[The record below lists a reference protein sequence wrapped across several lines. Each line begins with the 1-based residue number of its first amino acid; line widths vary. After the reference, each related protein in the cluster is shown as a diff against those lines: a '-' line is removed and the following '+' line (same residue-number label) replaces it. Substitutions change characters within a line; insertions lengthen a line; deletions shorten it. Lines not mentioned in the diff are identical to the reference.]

1 MRNILH
7 ICETQKNV
15 IRQLDAEQIK
25 ETIISM
31 IKMRRRGALHYKLY
45 KKKKIQNIYV
55 SLATS
60 LHLPQPPR
68 DMCWSIARQLFCDIV
83 IL

>member
-25 ETIISM
+25 ETISM
-31 IKMRRRGALHYKLY
+31 IKMYCSGALHYKLY
-45 KKKKIQNIYV
+45 KNK
-55 SLATS
+55 
-60 LHLPQPPR
+60 
-68 DMCWSIARQLFCDIV
+68 
-83 IL
+83 